1 MINYEIKSDVVN
13 LVSEEHSGLTKIN
26 TSDAIKIAEE
36 AGLDLVCINSKSDI
50 PVVKIMDYNKYMYD
64 KAKKEKENKKKARLN
79 SQELKEIQLSD
90 SIALHDLKVKAANID
105 RLLTEGNKVK
115 VVIRYK
121 GRSIRLIGQGPNKLI
136 EVTKLLKSF
145 YKIDKEP
152 YISGNQVIMILSKT
166 K

>member
-13 LVSEEHSGLTKIN
+13 LVSEKHGGLTKIN

-36 AGLDLVCINSKSDI
+36 EGLDLVCINSKSDI

-105 RLLTEGNKVK
+105 RLLTAGNKVK
-115 VVIRYK
+115 VVIKYK